1 MAMKERLPPLNA
13 LRAFEA
19 AGRHLS
25 FKKAA
30 EELFVTPAAVSQ
42 QVKILEDYLGTPLFR
57 RLTRALELTVPGAAM
72 LPRVGEGLDCFVAG
86 LAAARR
92 TEERGRIAVSAPP
105 NFVSRWLVPRL
116 TSFTNS
122 YPQFDLRITGTLK
135 AIDNPEQDAP
145 AEPGRQDAEAHVA
158 VRYGTGEYPGNLV
171 DLLFRPTYVP
181 VCSPKLLARGSGLRK
196 PADLRFQTLIHD
208 DSSPDDEERPGW
220 EEWLRF
226 AGVKGIDFERGPRL
240 SNGALVHEA
249 ALEGV
254 GVALLLRP
262 LIDTDIEEGRLVV
275 PFPQAAPTPYA
286 YYLVTPE
293 NIADHPAADS
303 FRLWMLG
310 QAEKQARRR

>member
-1 MAMKERLPPLNA
+1 VPTRLPPLNA

-42 QVKILEDYLGTPLFR
+42 QVKLLEDYLGAPLFR

-72 LPRVGEGLDCFVAG
+72 LPHVGEGLDCFVAG

-92 TEERGRIAVSAPP
+92 TEARGRIAVSAPP
-105 NFVSRWLVPRL
+105 NFVARWLLPRL
-116 TSFTNS
+116 TSFTSS
-122 YPQFDLRITGTLK
+122 YPQFDLRITATLR
-135 AIDNPEQDAP
+135 AIDKPEGEAP
-145 AEPGRQDAEAHVA
+145 TDPGRHDAEAQVA
-158 VRYGTGEYPGNLV
+158 VRYGTGDYPGNLV
-171 DLLFRPTYVP
+171 DLLFRPSYVP
-181 VCSPKLLARGSGLRK
+181 VCSPRVLARGNGLRK
-196 PADLRFQTLIHD
+196 PSDLRFHTLIHD
-208 DSSPDDEERPGW
+208 DSSPGDEERPGW

-226 AGVKGIDFERGPRL
+226 AGAKGVDHERGPRL
-240 SNGALVHEA
+240 SNASLVHDA
-249 ALEGV
+249 AIDGI

-262 LIDTDIEEGRLVV
+262 LVDMDIEEGRLVV
-275 PFPQAAPTPYA
+275 PFPQAAPTRFA

-293 NIADHPAADS
+293 TIADHPAADA

-310 QAEKQARRR
+310 QAEKQARRRA

>member
-1 MAMKERLPPLNA
+1 MPDRLPPLNA

-42 QVKILEDYLGTPLFR
+42 QVKQLEDYLGTPLFR

-72 LPRVGEGLDCFVAG
+72 LPRVSEGLDCFVAG

-92 TEERGRIAVSAPP
+92 TEARGRIAVSAPP
-105 NFVSRWLVPRL
+105 NFVARWLLPRL
-116 TSFTNS
+116 TSFTSS
-122 YPQFDLRITGTLK
+122 YPQFDLRITGTLR
-135 AIDNPEQDAP
+135 AIDHPGDESKADP
-145 AEPGRQDAEAHVA
+145 ARADAEAQVA
-158 VRYGTGEYPGNLV
+158 VRYGTGDYPGMLV

-181 VCSPKLLARGSGLRK
+181 VCSPKVLARGNGLRR
-196 PADLRFQTLIHD
+196 PSDLRFHTLIHD

-226 AGVKGIDFERGPRL
+226 AGAKGVDFERGPRL
-240 SNGALVHEA
+240 SNASLVHEA
-249 ALEGV
+249 AIEGI

-262 LIDTDIEEGRLVV
+262 LVDMDIEEGRLVV

-293 NIADHPAADS
+293 SIVDHPAADS

-310 QAEKQARRR
+310 QAEKQARRRA

>member
-1 MAMKERLPPLNA
+1 MAERLPPLNA

-42 QVKILEDYLGTPLFR
+42 QVKLLEDYLGTPLFR

-72 LPRVGEGLDCFVAG
+72 LPRLREGFDCFVAA

-105 NFVSRWLVPRL
+105 NFVARWLLPRL
-116 TSFTNS
+116 ASFTSS
-122 YPQFDLRITGTLK
+122 YPQFDLRITATLR
-135 AIDNPEQDAP
+135 AIDKPEHEVATD
-145 AEPGRQDAEAHVA
+145 PGRQDAEANVA
-158 VRYGTGEYPGNLV
+158 VRYGTGDYPGMVV
-171 DLLFRPTYVP
+171 DLLFRPTCVP
-181 VCSPKLLARGSGLRK
+181 VCSPKVLARGNGLRK
-196 PADLRFQTLIHD
+196 PADLRAHTLIHD
-208 DSSPDDEERPGW
+208 DSSPGDEERPGW

-226 AGVKGIDFERGPRL
+226 AGARGVDSERGPRL
-240 SNGALVHEA
+240 SNASLVHQA
-249 ALEGV
+249 AVDGV

-262 LIDTDIEEGRLVV
+262 LVDMDIEEGRLVV
-275 PFPQAAPTPYA
+275 PFPQAAPTRYA

-293 NIADHPAADS
+293 TIADHPAADA

-310 QAEKQARRR
+310 QAEKQARRRN

>member
-1 MAMKERLPPLNA
+1 MSERLPPLNA

-42 QVKILEDYLGTPLFR
+42 QVKLLEDYLGTPLFR

-72 LPRVGEGLDCFVAG
+72 LPRLSEGLDCFVAG

-105 NFVSRWLVPRL
+105 NFVARWLLPRL
-116 TSFTNS
+116 ASFTSN
-122 YPQFDLRITGTLK
+122 YPQFDLRITATLR
-135 AIDNPEQDAP
+135 AIDNPEHEAQTD
-145 AEPGRQDAEAHVA
+145 PGRHDAEAHVA
-158 VRYGTGEYPGNLV
+158 VRYGTGEYPGMVV

-181 VCSPKLLARGSGLRK
+181 VCSPKVLARGNGLRK
-196 PADLRFQTLIHD
+196 PSDLRFHTLIHD
-208 DSSPDDEERPGW
+208 DSSPGDEERPGW

-226 AGVKGIDFERGPRL
+226 AGAKGVDAERGPRL
-240 SNGALVHEA
+240 SNASLVHQA
-249 ALEGV
+249 AVDGI

-262 LIDTDIEEGRLVV
+262 LVDMDIEEGRLVV
-275 PFPQAAPTPYA
+275 PFPQAAPTRYA

-293 NIADHPAADS
+293 TIADHPAANA

-310 QAEKQARRR
+310 QAEKQARRRN